1 MNDERIEGRQRPVA
15 AWLEDTLEL
24 WRSFADAT
32 NLLALR
38 AVLDDASEVEA
49 PSEPPARVRS
59 ETPPATRAA

>member
-1 MNDERIEGRQRPVA
+1 MNDERIDDPRRPIA
-15 AWLEDTLEL
+15 AWLEDTIEL

-38 AVLDDASEVEA
+38 AVLDDASEVA
-49 PSEPPARVRS
+49 AQPEPPARVRP